1 MDNEVKQMLES
12 INGNLARIANSLC
25 ELAKKPVANTAGTAQ
40 TGSNKGGAQ
49 SVSLRVC
56 TFKNGES
63 LVEGSTANGDYFR
76 TNVYADGY
84 GWHTMFVKK
93 TGHEQI
99 WDKLKQLFGQK
110 DNIVPVRAFYTESEY
125 NGKKSWQANFMSLE
139 GEATIA
145 PTDTTMKVD
154 GKAVEPK
161 EKQDDDIPF

>member
-1 MDNEVKQMLES
+1 M
-12 INGNLARIANSLC
+12 
-25 ELAKKPVANTAGTAQ
+25 ANTAGTTQ

-99 WDKLKQLFGQK
+99 WDTYKYDLEDPDHIDDLEREIEDMSQDLEDANEKVEKLEAKVKKL
-110 DNIVPVRAFYTESEY
+110 ES
-125 NGKKSWQANFMSLE
+125 KLA
-139 GEATIA
+139 AA
-145 PTDTTMKVD
+145 
-154 GKAVEPK
+154 
-161 EKQDDDIPF
+161 